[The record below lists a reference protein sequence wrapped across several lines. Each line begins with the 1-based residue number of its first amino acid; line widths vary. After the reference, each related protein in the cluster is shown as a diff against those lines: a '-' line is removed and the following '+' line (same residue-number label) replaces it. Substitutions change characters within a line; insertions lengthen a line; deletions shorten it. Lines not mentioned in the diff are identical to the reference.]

1 MNIVIRRYES
11 GLCYCRPDTTCEKEN
26 RDFYVPESIT
36 DIQWSPVFFVR
47 ISKAGKCIGKK
58 FVSRYYDTFSF
69 GALMYCS
76 DKKTDIVNNLNIAFS
91 SCVDR
96 SSLLPSPSYSPT
108 GLELGKTRYQVRKND
123 ETIYIYDGKE
133 EDKDLKTLIEDTVC
147 LASQL
152 TSLRIGDLVAVE
164 LAEITRLALR
174 EEKEISFAG
183 EYGDT
188 TLFDTKI
195 IF

>member
-26 RDFYVPESIT
+26 RDFYVPESII
-36 DIQWSPVFFVR
+36 DIQWSPVLFVR

-58 FVSRYYDTFSF
+58 FVSRYYETFSF

-76 DKKTDIVNNLNIAFS
+76 DNKTDTVNDLNIAFS
-91 SCVDR
+91 SCVDH
-96 SSLLPSPSYSPT
+96 SSLLPSPSYDLS
-108 GLELGKTRYQVRKND
+108 GLESGETHYQVRKNG
-123 ETIYIYDGKE
+123 EAIYTSGCQDG
-133 EDKDLKTLIEDTVC
+133 DKYLKTLIEDTVC

-152 TSLRIGDLVAVE
+152 TSLRIGDIVAVE
-164 LAEITRLALR
+164 LAEITRLASR
-174 EEKEISFAG
+174 DEKEISFAG

>member
-1 MNIVIRRYES
+1 MNIIVRRHES
-11 GLCYCRPDTTCEKEN
+11 GLCYCRPDTTCEKES

-36 DIQWSPVFFVR
+36 DIQWSPVLFVR

-76 DKKTDIVNNLNIAFS
+76 DNKTGFVNDLNIAFS
-91 SCVDR
+91 SCVDH
-96 SSLLPSPSYSPT
+96 SSLLPSPTYGPT
-108 GLELGKTRYQVRKND
+108 GLESGETLYKVRKNG
-123 ETIYIYDGKE
+123 ETIYSSDCKKR
-133 EDKDLKTLIEDTVC
+133 DKDLKTLIEDTVC

-164 LAEITRLALR
+164 LADITRLASR
-174 EEKEISFAG
+174 DEKEISFEG

-188 TLFDTKI
+188 TLFAIKI
-195 IF
+195 VF